1 LKRAA
6 IGFLSI
12 GSALILLSFL
22 PGFRFGPVLFAVL
35 AVAFPVALIALG
47 AARQGRLGP
56 LTAPLTLLLVI
67 LEGSLVGMLILR
79 GQVLDGPWVA
89 GLPLA
94 AAIQLF
100 GMWLMPLGLVAL
112 VYAITFDSFTL
123 REEDLGRLER
133 LIQPEET
140 SEREA

>member
-1 LKRAA
+1 MKRAA
-6 IGFLSI
+6 IVFLSI
-12 GSALILLSFL
+12 ASALILLSFL
-22 PGFRFGPVLFAVL
+22 PGLRFGPVLFAVL

-56 LTAPLTLLLVI
+56 LTVPLTLLLVI
-67 LEGSLVGMLILR
+67 LETSLVGMMILR
-79 GQVLDGPWVA
+79 GHVIDGPWVA

-100 GMWLMPLGLVAL
+100 GMWLLPLGLVAL

-133 LIQPEET
+133 LTPPEPT
-140 SEREA
+140 SDREA

>member
-6 IGFLSI
+6 IVFLFI
-12 GSALILLSFL
+12 ASALILLSFL

-47 AARQGRLGP
+47 AARQGRIGP
-56 LTAPLTLLLVI
+56 LMAPLTILLVI

-79 GQVLDGPWVA
+79 GHVVEGPWVA
-89 GLPLA
+89 GLPAA
-94 AAIQLF
+94 AAIQLL

-123 REEDLGRLER
+123 REEDLRRLER
-133 LIQPEET
+133 LTPPEET
-140 SEREA
+140 NEREA